1 MYMMDK
7 EGYGEEITEPDIP
20 EITFD
25 DVADGA
31 WYADYV
37 KMAADA
43 GLIKG
48 KGEGK
53 VRSGRQHD
61 DSRGDNSRVPLQQP
75 PA

>member
-37 KMAADA
+37 
-43 GLIKG
+43 
-48 KGEGK
+48 
-53 VRSGRQHD
+53 
-61 DSRGDNSRVPLQQP
+61 
-75 PA
+75 